1 MRWAW
6 PRPGRRPG
14 ISSPRRPGRYWVHL
28 DVDVLDEQ
36 AFRATDY
43 LMPGGLSLA
52 ELGELIR
59 PLLAGPGLAGVSLA
73 CYNPQKDLGGAARA

>member
-1 MRWAW
+1 M
-6 PRPGRRPG
+6 
-14 ISSPRRPGRYWVHL
+14 HL
-28 DVDVLDEQ
+28 DVDVLDEE

-59 PLLAGPGLAGVSLA
+59 PLLAAPGLAGVSLA
-73 CYNPQKDLGGAARA
+73 CYNPQKDPVVAARVTWSTLFRDVF